1 MLFSNHKFIFLCCVA
16 AWSASFIL
24 NTIVRHDV
32 VGHYSWFRGR
42 DEWESGTD
50 WLFSLIVCGM
60 IVGGAQAVRRT
71 LLVVIAAGTP
81 LRRRVFF
88 HVCRSAKFIYRRS
101 ISDHG
106 IFPGRLRISA
116 AACDCVHGRAAATAP
131 NGPCGAHRRCFAGG
145 SSPLA
150 INVSDRTFARKLIPP
165 FC

>member
-50 WLFSLIVCGM
+50 WLFSLIVCIGM

-71 LLVVIAAGTP
+71 LLVVIAAGTAASTACLFLMYADLPSFSVGVLSLITAFSLGVCGYP
-81 LRRRVFF
+81 LLLAIVGTVVPPRRRLMGFM
-88 HVCRSAKFIYRRS
+88 
-101 ISDHG
+101 
-106 IFPGRLRISA
+106 
-116 AACDCVHGRAAATAP
+116 AP
-131 NGPCGAHRRCFAGG
+131 IAVA
-145 SSPLA
+145 LLVEA
-150 INVSDRTFARKLIPP
+150 VL
-165 FC
+165 